1 MNWLLVLIII
11 CVYRSMI
18 DMNCNIADVE
28 DIGSPDNNVD
38 TNIETKDD
46 DGTTVTSSADSCLS
60 ESMSDL
66 SLSSGILFLPL

>member
-1 MNWLLVLIII
+1 
-11 CVYRSMI
+11 MI